1 MSKEKEVIESIPHS
15 ILRRYNIIQKIG
27 KGSYGVVWRVLDKE
41 TQEVYALKK
50 VFGAFNNVTDSQR
63 VYREISFLK
72 QLNNPY
78 IIKLISVHRAEND
91 RDLFLV
97 FECMESDVHAVI
109 RAKILLDVH
118 HRYIFWQLLC
128 ALKYIHSAGLIH
140 RDLKPS
146 NILINSDSSVKLC
159 DFGLARAIRL
169 EDIDDNNQIEMTDYV
184 ATRWYRPPEILFGSN
199 YTFSVDMWAA
209 GCILAELVSGKPLF
223 PGNSTMDQLER
234 IISYTGPPRK
244 SDIDSMKSSFTH
256 TMLSNLTYTKARI
269 SLKEKLNEAPLD
281 AIDLVSK
288 LIIFD
293 PMKRLTAEQCLEHPY
308 VAQFHNPEKELNAP
322 KAMELDLSENLEH
335 SIREYRNKIYKD
347 VVTSTDIQGKRSR
360 MSKNVQNASKSK
372 KMTMNTKSLK
382 KI

>member
-1 MSKEKEVIESIPHS
+1 
-15 ILRRYNIIQKIG
+15 
-27 KGSYGVVWRVLDKE
+27 
-41 TQEVYALKK
+41 
-50 VFGAFNNVTDSQR
+50 
-63 VYREISFLK
+63 
-72 QLNNPY
+72 
-78 IIKLISVHRAEND
+78 
-91 RDLFLV
+91 
-97 FECMESDVHAVI
+97 
-109 RAKILLDVH
+109 
-118 HRYIFWQLLC
+118 
-128 ALKYIHSAGLIH
+128 
-140 RDLKPS
+140 
-146 NILINSDSSVKLC
+146 
-159 DFGLARAIRL
+159 
-169 EDIDDNNQIEMTDYV
+169 MTDYV

>member
-128 ALKYIHSAGLIH
+128 ALKYIHS
-140 RDLKPS
+140 
-146 NILINSDSSVKLC
+146 
-159 DFGLARAIRL
+159 
-169 EDIDDNNQIEMTDYV
+169 
-184 ATRWYRPPEILFGSN
+184 
-199 YTFSVDMWAA
+199 
-209 GCILAELVSGKPLF
+209 
-223 PGNSTMDQLER
+223 
-234 IISYTGPPRK
+234 PR
-244 SDIDSMKSSFTH
+244 S
-256 TMLSNLTYTKARI
+256 
-269 SLKEKLNEAPLD
+269 
-281 AIDLVSK
+281 
-288 LIIFD
+288 
-293 PMKRLTAEQCLEHPY
+293 
-308 VAQFHNPEKELNAP
+308 
-322 KAMELDLSENLEH
+322 
-335 SIREYRNKIYKD
+335 
-347 VVTSTDIQGKRSR
+347 
-360 MSKNVQNASKSK
+360 
-372 KMTMNTKSLK
+372 
-382 KI
+382 